1 MGFLTSLSPSLD
13 VQKRKK
19 NPRQIATMNCLRCH
33 SPATSDTSGSD
44 VNESSLTL
52 TSDEGQIEYI
62 CHSNCTLQCRDCGQ
76 SLEQG
81 RCFVTGTCDIYCHT
95 CYRNRHTICHICD
108 RIMENGDFVVKMGQD
123 VNVHTNCITCATC
136 SKPYTSKM
144 NFNSESKQ
152 FFCEEHS
159 NLHDALELPSEI
171 KTEKNNDDTIATTA
185 SESNETETDNV
196 EMEDD
201 SDDKKKRTPRTKFT
215 EKQTALMMNIF
226 AQTPRPTRLMREHMA
241 KETGLPIRCIQIW
254 FQNKRSKEKRQS
266 SKRTFMQ
273 HHQANWYHPYQQQ
286 QQQQTTMPVYRAPPS
301 VSPPN
306 QVYWSPSPPS
316 SECGSDYIY
325 QPPAPAFDTNVLTA
339 FEGQAPP
346 QVTAT
351 IAGPAQPCYPSP
363 PWNGV
368 EN

>member
-1 MGFLTSLSPSLD
+1 
-13 VQKRKK
+13 
-19 NPRQIATMNCLRCH
+19 
-33 SPATSDTSGSD
+33 
-44 VNESSLTL
+44 
-52 TSDEGQIEYI
+52 
-62 CHSNCTLQCRDCGQ
+62 
-76 SLEQG
+76 
-81 RCFVTGTCDIYCHT
+81 
-95 CYRNRHTICHICD
+95 
-108 RIMENGDFVVKMGQD
+108 
-123 VNVHTNCITCATC
+123 
-136 SKPYTSKM
+136 
-144 NFNSESKQ
+144 
-152 FFCEEHS
+152 
-159 NLHDALELPSEI
+159 
-171 KTEKNNDDTIATTA
+171 
-185 SESNETETDNV
+185 
-196 EMEDD
+196 
-201 SDDKKKRTPRTKFT
+201 
-215 EKQTALMMNIF
+215 
-226 AQTPRPTRLMREHMA
+226 MA

-273 HHQANWYHPYQQQ
+273 HHQANWYHPY
-286 QQQQTTMPVYRAPPS
+286 QQTTMPVYRAPPS